1 MRSNDDFDI
10 SRFNR
15 QVIWE
20 FNVLR
25 RRTQNTRSADGDADA
40 RENALAGHGLVRRN
54 ILSLLYRLSKAFDR
68 SSLRSPAFVV
78 KEQRAQEILDL
89 PAIRSFLCRG
99 FRKIMR
105 KDLSPEETTAETVT
119 VVTSLLTDERII
131 RKFNF
136 ERDREMFGILTFK
149 ISETGISGYCTG
161 GAEKIRGSDD
171 AKA

>member
-10 SRFNR
+10 SKFDR

-40 RENALAGHGLVRRN
+40 RENALADHGLVRRN
-54 ILSLLYRLSKAFDR
+54 ILSLLYRLSKAFER
-68 SSLRSPAFVV
+68 GSLRTPAFVV

-99 FRKIMR
+99 LRQIMR
-105 KDLSPEETTAETVT
+105 KDLSPEETTAQTVT
-119 VVTSLLTDERII
+119 VVTSLLTDGRII
-131 RKFNF
+131 RKLNI

-149 ISETGISGYCTG
+149 ISETGISGYCTDR
-161 GAEKIRGSDD
+161 AEKIPGSDN
-171 AKA
+171 A